1 MSLNNDEV
9 EKIAHLARLKVSDEE
24 VEQYR
29 AELSNILDL
38 VEQLNKVD
46 TKDVAPMAHPFEV
59 GQRLRED
66 DVTEENQRESYQSC
80 AQAVENGLFLVPKVI
95 E

>member
-1 MSLNNDEV
+1 MSLSNEEV
-9 EKIAHLARLKVSDEE
+9 GKIAHLARLKVSEEE

-38 VEQLNKVD
+38 VEQLNQVD
-46 TKDVAPMAHPFEV
+46 TKDVVPMAHPFEV

-66 DVTEENQRESYQSC
+66 DVTEANQRESYQSC
-80 AQAVENGLFLVPKVI
+80 AQAVEDGLFLVPKVI